1 MKWGDFLKKTVK
13 IIDGI
18 IASLAAALFLLVSV
32 LDTSLPDRINI
43 YSNDN
48 IKYSSFISLESSNEA
63 KAADSSGNSTSN
75 GEMLLLGIIPIK
87 EVDITKIDERYV
99 ISGGN
104 SFGIKIFTDGVMVVG
119 MSDVDT
125 NNGEQNPAKEAGL
138 KIGDIITDIN
148 GTKVTSND
156 EVAHII
162 SSSDG
167 KQVTLNV
174 VRNEKKIKIEFVP
187 AFSVSQN
194 EYKAGIWVRDST
206 AGIGTMTFYSPVTKQ
221 FAGLGHAV
229 CDVDT
234 GVLLPVGSGEIVE
247 SEIFSINKSSKGTAG
262 ELCGTF
268 TGNRLGTLNNNCEC
282 GIFGTL
288 DNVNADS
295 GLIKIALPQ
304 EVSTGKAE
312 ILTTLDDTG
321 IQRFECEIEKIDRS
335 DGIVTNMVIKITDK
349 ELLERTGGIVQGMSG
364 SPIIQNGML
373 VGAVTHVFVND
384 PERGYGVFADTM
396 FDEMQQNAEELKEA
410 S

>member
-1 MKWGDFLKKTVK
+1 MKKTVK

-18 IASLAAALFLLVSV
+18 IASLAAALFLLISV

-48 IKYSSFISLESSNEA
+48 VKYSRFVSVHNNNEA
-63 KAADSSGNSTSN
+63 KVADSSGNSTLN

-87 EVDITKIDERYV
+87 DVDITKIDERYV

-119 MSDVDT
+119 MSDVDSEDG
-125 NNGEQNPAKEAGL
+125 NVNPAKESGL

-148 GTKVTSND
+148 GTKVNSND
-156 EVAHII
+156 EVACII
-162 SSSDG
+162 NSSGG
-167 KQVTLNV
+167 KKVTLNV
-174 VRNEKKIKIEFVP
+174 VRNEKKTKIEFVP

-321 IQRFECEIEKIDRS
+321 IQSFECEIEKIDRS

-373 VGAVTHVFVND
+373 AGAVTHVFVND

>member
-1 MKWGDFLKKTVK
+1 MKKTVK

-18 IASLAAALFLLVSV
+18 IASLAAALFLLISV

-48 IKYSSFISLESSNEA
+48 VKYSRFVSVHNNNEA
-63 KAADSSGNSTSN
+63 KVADSSGNSTLN

-87 EVDITKIDERYV
+87 DVDITKIDERYV

-119 MSDVDT
+119 MSDVDSEDG
-125 NNGEQNPAKEAGL
+125 NVNPAKEAGL

-148 GTKVTSND
+148 GTKVNSND
-156 EVAHII
+156 EVACII
-162 SSSDG
+162 SSSGG
-167 KQVTLNV
+167 KKVTLNV
-174 VRNEKKIKIEFVP
+174 VRNEKKTKIEFVP

-373 VGAVTHVFVND
+373 AGAVTHVFVND

>member
-1 MKWGDFLKKTVK
+1 MKKTVK

-18 IASLAAALFLLVSV
+18 IASLAAALFLLISV

-48 IKYSSFISLESSNEA
+48 VKYSRFVSVHNNNEA
-63 KAADSSGNSTSN
+63 KVADSSGNSTLN

-87 EVDITKIDERYV
+87 DVDITKIDERYV

-119 MSDVDT
+119 MSDVDSEDG
-125 NNGEQNPAKEAGL
+125 NVNPAKESGL

-148 GTKVTSND
+148 GTKVNSND
-156 EVAHII
+156 EVACII
-162 SSSDG
+162 NSSGG
-167 KQVTLNV
+167 KKVTLNV
-174 VRNEKKIKIEFVP
+174 VRNEKKTKIEFVP

-373 VGAVTHVFVND
+373 AGAVTHVFVND

>member
-1 MKWGDFLKKTVK
+1 MKKTVK

-18 IASLAAALFLLVSV
+18 IASLAAALFLLISV

-48 IKYSSFISLESSNEA
+48 VKYSGFVSVHNNNEA
-63 KAADSSGNSTSN
+63 KVADSSGNSTLN

-87 EVDITKIDERYV
+87 DVDITKIDERYV

-119 MSDVDT
+119 MSDVDSEDG
-125 NNGEQNPAKEAGL
+125 NVNPAKESGL

-148 GTKVTSND
+148 GTKVNSND
-156 EVAHII
+156 EVACII
-162 SSSDG
+162 SSSGG
-167 KQVTLNV
+167 KKVTLNV
-174 VRNEKKIKIEFVP
+174 VRNEKKTKIEFVP

-373 VGAVTHVFVND
+373 AGAVTHVFVND

>member
-1 MKWGDFLKKTVK
+1 MKKTVK

-18 IASLAAALFLLVSV
+18 IASLAAALFLLISV

-48 IKYSSFISLESSNEA
+48 VKYSRFVSVHNNNEA
-63 KAADSSGNSTSN
+63 KVADSSGNSTLN

-87 EVDITKIDERYV
+87 DVDITKIDERYV

-119 MSDVDT
+119 MSDVDSEDG
-125 NNGEQNPAKEAGL
+125 NVNPAKEAGL

-148 GTKVTSND
+148 GTKVYSND
-156 EVAHII
+156 EVACII
-162 SSSDG
+162 NSSGG
-167 KQVTLNV
+167 KKVTLNV
-174 VRNEKKIKIEFVP
+174 VRNEKKTKIEFVP

-373 VGAVTHVFVND
+373 AGAVTHVFVND

>member
-1 MKWGDFLKKTVK
+1 MKKTVK

-18 IASLAAALFLLVSV
+18 IASLAAALFLLISV

-48 IKYSSFISLESSNEA
+48 VKYSRFVSVHNNNEA
-63 KAADSSGNSTSN
+63 KVADSSGNSTLN

-87 EVDITKIDERYV
+87 DVDITKIDERYV

-119 MSDVDT
+119 MSDVDSEDG
-125 NNGEQNPAKEAGL
+125 NVNPAKESGL

-148 GTKVTSND
+148 GTKVNSND
-156 EVAHII
+156 EVACII
-162 SSSDG
+162 SSSGG
-167 KQVTLNV
+167 KKVTLNV
-174 VRNEKKIKIEFVP
+174 VRNEKKTKIEFVP

-229 CDVDT
+229 RDVDT

-373 VGAVTHVFVND
+373 AGAVTHVFVND

>member
-1 MKWGDFLKKTVK
+1 MKKTVK

-18 IASLAAALFLLVSV
+18 IASLAAALFLLISV

-48 IKYSSFISLESSNEA
+48 VKYSRFVSVHNNNEA
-63 KAADSSGNSTSN
+63 KVADSSGNSTLN

-87 EVDITKIDERYV
+87 DVDITKIDERYV

-119 MSDVDT
+119 MSDVDSEDG
-125 NNGEQNPAKEAGL
+125 NVNPAKESGL

-148 GTKVTSND
+148 GTKVNSND
-156 EVAHII
+156 EVACII
-162 SSSDG
+162 NSSGG
-167 KQVTLNV
+167 KKVTLNV
-174 VRNEKKIKIEFVP
+174 VRNEKKTKIEFVP

-229 CDVDT
+229 FDVDT

-321 IQRFECEIEKIDRS
+321 IQSFECEIEKIDRS

-373 VGAVTHVFVND
+373 AGAVTHVFVND